1 MLDIRLLKQLDH
13 MQERYIR
20 QYEDEE
26 VAEAASRLI
35 DNLAELEIS
44 IQLAIGEDNFRQEEK
59 IQEYYI
65 ETLQQEL
72 GLNRLIKQKEKEKEE
87 IKVWI

>member
-13 MQERYIR
+13 MQEKYIK

-44 IQLAIGEDNFRQEEK
+44 IQLAMGEDNFKQEEK
-59 IQEYYI
+59 IQQYYI

-72 GLNRLIKQKEKEKEE
+72 GLNKLIREKEKDRKDET
-87 IKVWI
+87 IWI

>member
-1 MLDIRLLKQLDH
+1 

>member
-13 MQERYIR
+13 MQEKYIK

-44 IQLAIGEDNFRQEEK
+44 IQLAMGEDNFKQEEK
-59 IQEYYI
+59 IQQYYI

-72 GLNRLIKQKEKEKEE
+72 GLNKLIREKEKERKE
-87 IKVWI
+87 ETIWI